1 MGYRSGFAVNPA
13 SAQGQPAQDGGFDAE
28 RVALVSLRPPQILAE
43 EPKGNPMRLIVALC
57 VALPLLAAP
66 ASAQTVDLATIKC
79 KEFIESGKDNIGV
92 IAMWLHG
99 YYAGKADSNAVIN
112 FDKFAKDAEKL
123 GKYCGENPSIG
134 LITAS
139 DKILGD

>member
-1 MGYRSGFAVNPA
+1 MLIAGRASLSRYGNGRMGYRFALR
-13 SAQGQPAQDGGFDAE
+13 GQSRIEAEATRSRRGFDAE
-28 RVALVSLRPPQILAE
+28 RVALVSLQPPQILAD

-99 YYAGKADSNAVIN
+99 YYAGKADS
-112 FDKFAKDAEKL
+112 
-123 GKYCGENPSIG
+123 
-134 LITAS
+134 
-139 DKILGD
+139 

>member
-1 MGYRSGFAVNPA
+1 M
-13 SAQGQPAQDGGFDAE
+13 
-28 RVALVSLRPPQILAE
+28 RVLGALVTAAI
-43 EPKGNPMRLIVALC
+43 
-57 VALPLLAAP
+57 LLAAP
-66 ASAQTVDLATIKC
+66 AAVADKLDLSTIKC
-79 KEFIESGKDNIGV
+79 KDFVSSGKDNIGV